1 LRADIFCVWQTNTTV
16 LLQKLFCRL
25 TEEGGNMTENILA
38 YRSSMAVALG
48 LLKKGLISEEEY
60 RHIDVMIAN
69 NHDVNLS
76 TLCCRNPLLLSD
88 FRANMSQSAEKGDD
102 MNASDN

>member
-1 LRADIFCVWQTNTTV
+1 
-16 LLQKLFCRL
+16 
-25 TEEGGNMTENILA
+25 MTENILA

-60 RHIDVMIAN
+60 QQMDRMIAN
-69 NHDVNLS
+69 NHGVDLS

-88 FRANMSQSAEKGDD
+88 FRANMSQRQVKGDD

>member
-1 LRADIFCVWQTNTTV
+1 
-16 LLQKLFCRL
+16 
-25 TEEGGNMTENILA
+25 MTENILA

-60 RHIDVMIAN
+60 QQIDRMIAN
-69 NHDVNLS
+69 NHGVDLS

-88 FRANMSQSAEKGDD
+88 FRANMSQRQVKGDD

>member
-1 LRADIFCVWQTNTTV
+1 
-16 LLQKLFCRL
+16 
-25 TEEGGNMTENILA
+25 MTENILA

-60 RHIDVMIAN
+60 QQIDRMIAN
-69 NHDVNLS
+69 NHGVDLS

-88 FRANMSQSAEKGDD
+88 FRANMSQRQVTGDD